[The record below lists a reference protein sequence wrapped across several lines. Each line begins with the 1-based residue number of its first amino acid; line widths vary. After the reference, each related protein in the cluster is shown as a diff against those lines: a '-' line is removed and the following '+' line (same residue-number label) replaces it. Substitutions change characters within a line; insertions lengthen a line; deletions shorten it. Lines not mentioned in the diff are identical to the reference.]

1 MATRILI
8 PVTAWIVAVVGVLRV
23 PSNLH
28 RAHAFVS
35 NHRSPRTPTMT
46 ANLGSERKTAPSIL
60 WYANSPDT
68 ISEKTASELRKEL
81 ESYGVS
87 TSSMFERREFE
98 DALTKAKVI
107 EMEKEKEE
115 VHGTGNAQ
123 KSTTSSN
130 NREEADRGESK
141 NEDSSKTTQEK
152 WSTKWENVVSAAN
165 EALGKYAAGSSGD
178 SSSTKPY
185 QSDKQG
191 SDFAS
196 SSPST
201 STPSP
206 LPSPSP
212 SPTKSM
218 TRRERYENAFD
229 EGRSMRVSRLKQEL
243 KDRGISSDS
252 FFEKSELAKAYANSI
267 VDGIKTKDS
276 KGHNTSRHSEQ
287 NSFDPSYRKVMMHAF
302 DPSTLMARDIVI
314 DITENFEWA
323 QPA

>member
-1 MATRILI
+1 MSTTILI
-8 PVTAWIVAVVGVLRV
+8 PVTAWIVALVGVLRV

-35 NHRSPRTPTMT
+35 NHRSPRTRTMT
-46 ANLGSERKTAPSIL
+46 ENLGSDRGMAQSIL
-60 WYANSPDT
+60 WYTNSPGT

-98 DALTKAKVI
+98 DALTKAKVM
-107 EMEKEKEE
+107 ENEKEKEE

-123 KSTTSSN
+123 KVTTSSN
-130 NREEADRGESK
+130 TRNETDQKESK
-141 NEDSSKTTQEK
+141 NEDSSNTTQEK
-152 WSTKWENVVSAAN
+152 WSTKWENVVSVAK
-165 EALGKYAAGSSGD
+165 EALGKYAAGPTGD

-185 QSDKQG
+185 QSDNQN

-196 SSPST
+196 LSSSTSMPSPS
-201 STPSP
+201 
-206 LPSPSP
+206 PSPSP
-212 SPTKSM
+212 SPTKSR
-218 TRRERYENAFD
+218 TRRERYEKALNK
-229 EGRSMRVSRLKQEL
+229 GRSMRVSRLKQEL
-243 KDRGISSDS
+243 KERGISSNS

-287 NSFDPSYRKVMMHAF
+287 NSFDPSYRKMIMHAF
-302 DPSTLMARDIVI
+302 DPSTLMVGDIVI
-314 DITENFEWA
+314 DITENVEWA
-323 QPA
+323 